1 MPPKHYTVSL
11 VLMENAQLLV
21 LLLTSL
27 PFLFLRS
34 EWFSNSL
41 QASLILPWNTKA
53 YTYNG

>member
-1 MPPKHYTVSL
+1 MPPKHYTVSF